1 MGRRFSTEPRAV
13 ALVLGMAL
21 GSVVMWIGVPLVW
34 VLLAAQVS
42 EVGHATFGPLLMV
55 LIGAP
60 LTMIPVARVLSAL
73 DRRHQELMGTLDER
87 REAAPWHRS
96 MRDTAGEGPQSVLAV
111 VMVVSVAIAG
121 GAFGIW
127 FLFLAGSPPGSIS
140 AG

>member
-1 MGRRFSTEPRAV
+1 MRSRFSTEPRAI

-21 GSVVMWIGVPLVW
+21 GSIVMWIGVPLVW

-42 EVGHATFGPLLMV
+42 EVGHTSFGPLLMV
-55 LIGAP
+55 LVGAP

-87 REAAPWHRS
+87 REAAPWRQS
-96 MRDTAGEGPQSVLAV
+96 MRDSGREGPQSVLAV

-121 GAFGIW
+121 AAAGIW
-127 FLFLAGSPPGSIS
+127 FLFLAGAPSGSIS
-140 AG
+140 SG